1 MKISIFNTL
10 TLALALFLAGTALSQ
25 DKWTL
30 ERCINHAREN
40 NLQIKKQSVAV
51 GQAGNNLTASK
62 LEYLPTLN
70 ASMNHNMSWG
80 RSVNLNDLEIIENKL
95 SQSTSLNIS
104 GSVPLFE
111 GLRKQ
116 NNIKS
121 SRIQLELA
129 GTNIEKLKDEISISI
144 AQAFL
149 QVLLCKEIER
159 CALESYS
166 SMEAQLRRTQELVD
180 AGSQAFSTL
189 LEIQAQ
195 LANEKVQAVTASN
208 NLRANMLALTQLL
221 DVADSGNFDIE
232 APEIESMIPE
242 LAAYDVEEIYATALG
257 LPSIRSAELSLEYSI
272 LQYKIQKGAAL
283 PTISFNAGYGT
294 YYSDSQTTP
303 FFTQFDNNRN
313 PSMGFGLSIPIFN
326 NWKSNAAIR
335 NARLNVKN
343 SEIDLQIQQQN
354 LRKEIQQACDGALAS
369 HEKMIAA
376 KENLKSAKEAFSY
389 TKEKFDL
396 GMLNGTDYT
405 VAKTNL
411 FKAESEYLQNK
422 YQYIFQIKILD
433 YYRNIPLTL

>member
-1 MKISIFNTL
+1 MKISVFNIL

-40 NLQIKKQSVAV
+40 NLQIKKQAIAV

-159 CALESYS
+159 CTMESYS

-242 LAAYDVEEIYATALG
+242 LAAYNPEEIYATALG

-283 PTISFNAGYGT
+283 PVISFNAGYGT

-326 NWKSNAAIR
+326 NWKSNTAIR